1 MGTFDPEQEDTVHVQ
16 RTYST
21 GRSKEYREALT
32 DRLHRPPSIRYPWT
46 MEAWSY
52 LPAHSLHKAEE
63 EQSQRSRS
71 ITAGVREPLDD
82 ENRSSS
88 NPSVAAIY
96 ILTSPTRSTQL
107 CCSGRAN
114 LSKATSLLPHDSWTH
129 FTVHSH
135 VDEAELAIDPILH
148 CLDRGDTGG
157 RGPSVG
163 SHDGPVHL
171 LLYCREVEGAARSP
185 PSSL

>member
-1 MGTFDPEQEDTVHVQ
+1 MGTFDPSKRTPYMYNAHTVH
-16 RTYST
+16 
-21 GRSKEYREALT
+21 GAAKT
-32 DRLHRPPSIRYPWT
+32 DRHHRPPSIRYPWT

-52 LPAHSLHKAEE
+52 LPAHSLHKNGRTVSAI
-63 EQSQRSRS
+63 QIHHGR
-71 ITAGVREPLDD
+71 REPLDD